1 MLVTKF
7 VTKGKDPKDPTKEK
21 ENINLEVAVSPS
33 LNYEKKGETKE
44 KQLKTAVDQ
53 FAKELIVSNLDVI
66 AHHSKD
72 ARFSV
77 SLEGSDGKSHKFNLD
92 TMPDTTTKESGKTNR
107 NFVLHSWEKDEKT
120 KKSVDSI
127 FINGKNGKGD
137 SKEFFEMDDSRSGF
151 KLADIKVGEK
161 NNLGIRVFVDKVDS
175 KILDTFGES
184 NKIVLS
190 KESVTAYQPKAKDV
204 DEVKIGAAK
213 QEGPKN
219 DGPDMA

>member
-7 VTKGKDPKDPTKEK
+7 VTKGKEAEK
-21 ENINLEVAVSPS
+21 VNLEVAINTS
-33 LNYEKKGETKE
+33 LNFEKNGEKGV
-44 KQLKTAVDQ
+44 KQQDTAHKQ
-53 FAKELIVSNLDVI
+53 FARELISNLDTMH
-66 AHHSKD
+66 AHSKG
-72 ARFSV
+72 ARFTV
-77 SLEGSDGKSHKFNLD
+77 SFEGSDGKSHKFNLD

-120 KKSVDSI
+120 KNSVDSI
-127 FINGKNGKGD
+127 FINGRGGKGD

-184 NKIVLS
+184 NKIVIS
-190 KESVTAYQPKAKDV
+190 KESVTAYQPKAKDI